1 MIFEPH
7 VKESD
12 MGMIEAMVR
21 SQLEPAAAA
30 HALAAIERDPLVVAE
45 RDGEIT
51 RAGVAM
57 ALGVC
62 LFSRLLDRVP
72 TGAAYVAD
80 RLAAG
85 GQVCFDHGALRTVR
99 FAAGPTG
106 ALPAGEEAFRRILE
120 PLGYALAGT
129 YPLPRLSMTG
139 RAYSHQDYP
148 EAIPQYFVSELHVD
162 RFDAEFAGVAERV
175 FGTSRDPLGLAAR
188 TLLDRLAAHG
198 STPPEMA
205 QQGLPEI
212 LAAFGRQHAVPA
224 LADYEALLTQS
235 PEAAW
240 IATEGNAFN
249 HATDRVDDVEA
260 LAAVQRAAGRPIKD
274 QVEVSASGRVR
285 QTAYRA
291 DPVQRRFGTPA
302 GEVERTVPGSFY
314 EFITRAVDP
323 ATGRIDLAFDS
334 GNATGIFGMTKV
346 A

>member
-1 MIFEPH
+1 
-7 VKESD
+7 
-12 MGMIEAMVR
+12 MGMIETLVR

-30 HALAAIERDPLVVAE
+30 HAVAAIERDPSIAAE
-45 RDGEIT
+45 SKGEIT

-57 ALGVC
+57 ALGMC

-85 GQVCFDHGALRTVR
+85 GRVCFDHGALRTVR
-99 FAAGPTG
+99 FAEGPTG
-106 ALPAGEEAFRRILE
+106 ALPGGTDSFRRILE

-129 YPLPRLSMTG
+129 YPLPRLGMTG
-139 RAYSHQDYP
+139 YAYSHRDQP

-162 RFDAEFAGVAERV
+162 RFDADFRAIAERT
-175 FGTSRDPLGLAAR
+175 FGGSRDPLGPDAR
-188 TLLDRLAAHG
+188 ALLDRLGEHG
-198 STPPEMA
+198 SAPLSLA
-205 QQGLPEI
+205 QEGLPGI
-212 LAAFGRQHAVPA
+212 LAAFGRQHPIPA
-224 LADYEALLTQS
+224 LADYEALLARS

-260 LAAVQRAAGRPIKD
+260 LAAAQRAAGRPIKD

-291 DPVQRRFGTPA
+291 DPVQRRFRTPD

-314 EFITRAVDP
+314 EFITRAIDP
-323 ATGRIDLAFDS
+323 ASGRLDLAFDS
-334 GNATGIFGMTKV
+334 GNATGIFGMTK
-346 A
+346 AS

>member
-1 MIFEPH
+1 
-7 VKESD
+7 
-12 MGMIEAMVR
+12 MGMIEALVR
-21 SQLEPAAAA
+21 SQLEPSAAA
-30 HALAAIERDPLVVAE
+30 HALGAIERDPFIVAE

-51 RAGVAM
+51 RAGVAT

-62 LFSRLLDRVP
+62 LFSRLLDQVP
-72 TGAAYVAD
+72 TGAAYVAE
-80 RLAAG
+80 RVAAG
-85 GQVCFDHGALRTVR
+85 GRVCFDHGAIRTVR

-106 ALPAGEEAFRRILE
+106 ALPAGEDAFRRILE

-129 YPLPRLSMTG
+129 YPLPRLRMTG
-139 RAYSHQDYP
+139 RAYAHRDHP

-162 RFDAEFAGVAERV
+162 RFDADFAIVAQRV
-175 FGTSRDPLGLAAR
+175 FGTSRDPLGLAAHA
-188 TLLDRLAAHG
+188 LLDRIAERGHAPAALA
-198 STPPEMA
+198 EE
-205 QQGLPEI
+205 GLSEI
-212 LAAFGRQHAVPA
+212 LAAFARQHAIPA
-224 LADYEALLTQS
+224 LADYDALLAQS

-249 HATDRVDDVEA
+249 HATDRVEDVET
-260 LAAVQRAAGRPIKD
+260 LAAAQRAAGRPIKD

-291 DPVQRRFGTPA
+291 DPVQRRFGTPT

-323 ATGRIDLAFDS
+323 ATGRLDLAFDS
-334 GNATGIFGMTKV
+334 GNATGIFGMTRT

>member
-1 MIFEPH
+1 
-7 VKESD
+7 
-12 MGMIEAMVR
+12 MGMIETLVR
-21 SQLEPAAAA
+21 SQLDPEAAA
-30 HALAAIERDPLVVAE
+30 HALAAIERDPGIVGE

-62 LFSRLLDRVP
+62 LFSRLLDGVP

-80 RLAAG
+80 RLATG
-85 GQVCFDHGALRTVR
+85 GRVCFDHGAIRTVR
-99 FAAGPTG
+99 FAEGPTG

-129 YPLPRLSMTG
+129 YPLPRLRMTG
-139 RAYSHQDYP
+139 RAYSHQDRP
-148 EAIPQYFVSELHVD
+148 EAIPQYFVSELHVEQ
-162 RFDAEFAGVAERV
+162 FDTDFAGVAERV
-175 FGTSRDPLGLAAR
+175 FGTSRDPLGRAAHA
-188 TLLDRLAAHG
+188 LLDRLAERG
-198 STPPEMA
+198 SAPLALA
-205 QQGLPEI
+205 QEGLREI
-212 LAAFGRQHAVPA
+212 LAAFGRQHAIA
-224 LADYEALLTQS
+224 ELADYEALLAQS

-249 HATDRVDDVEA
+249 HATDRVDDLET
-260 LAAVQRAAGRPIKD
+260 LATAQRAVGRPIKD

-291 DPVQRRFGTPA
+291 DPVQRRFRTPA

-314 EFITRAVDP
+314 EFITRAIDP
-323 ATGRIDLAFDS
+323 ATGRLDLAFDS
-334 GNATGIFGMTKV
+334 GNATGIFGMTKT